1 MAFCPEHDTL
11 KWDQTP
17 EFTPYARR
25 RASPPLSY
33 AESPPALY
41 TGWPLDT
48 GSKKYNSKN
57 SISSRRLVPIRSDV
71 WPQLATFISERMT
84 KKTRKSIVVPRY
96 MLHYLKLTPC
106 DCWEFANG
114 DRLIDV
120 ETRGGGVL
128 PYITYTY
135 MCRPTG
141 SWFWSSWLRTGYPFQ
156 RRFLERGIK
165 NCGSRLYP
173 LLKIVADY
181 EEAFIWCISR
191 TNKEI
196 PF

>member
-41 TGWPLDT
+41 TGWPLNT

-57 SISSRRLVPIRSDV
+57 SISSRRLVLIRSDV

-84 KKTRKSIVVPRY
+84 KINKEINCCTSLHVTLFETDTVWLLGVRKWWPLNWRRN
-96 MLHYLKLTPC
+96 P
-106 DCWEFANG
+106 
-114 DRLIDV
+114 
-120 ETRGGGVL
+120 GGVL
-128 PYITYTY
+128 PYITYTG

-173 LLKIVADY
+173 LLMKKHLFDV
-181 EEAFIWCISR
+181 
-191 TNKEI
+191 
-196 PF
+196 

>member
-57 SISSRRLVPIRSDV
+57 SISSRRLVLIRSDV

-84 KKTRKSIVVPRY
+84 KINKEINCCTSLHVTLFETDTVWLLGVRKWWPLNWRRN
-96 MLHYLKLTPC
+96 P
-106 DCWEFANG
+106 
-114 DRLIDV
+114 
-120 ETRGGGVL
+120 GGGYSHTL
-128 PYITYTY
+128 PIRV
-135 MCRPTG
+135 CAA
-141 SWFWSSWLRTGYPFQ
+141 Q
-156 RRFLERGIK
+156 RGRDFEAPDLERGIK
-165 NCGSRLYP
+165 IVDHGFIFCLK
-173 LLKIVADY
+173 LLLIMKKHLFDV
-181 EEAFIWCISR
+181 
-191 TNKEI
+191 
-196 PF
+196 